1 MVIHKEPERLALTV
15 KRWWNTF
22 LSLILCTYQI
32 QNAGASILC
41 LALKRLQLKEI
52 ELAGASGGVVRVG
65 LFPCIP
71 WKSSFRILIV
81 SCWCYKSLFCFCQIQ

>member
-15 KRWWNTF
+15 RRWWNTF

-32 QNAGASILC
+32 QSAGTSTFMLVILC

-52 ELAGASGGVVRVG
+52 ELAGVSGGVVRVG

-81 SCWCYKSLFCFCQIQ
+81 SC